1 MQYNNLMLQRLN
13 KLNNDLTEDD
23 IVKIDTFASEL
34 IKKLHLINDCVLIRI
49 PTFDV
54 NDMNKI
60 KKYVTD
66 EIGLEACQNEINLN
80 VEMCMNLISTDFAL
94 NFFITFNRKLKDK
107 YNYVFCSILSVDDN
121 QCWIFRFHRIRNN
134 GTMWINSDLN
144 EYSNAIL
151 YEVF

>member
-1 MQYNNLMLQRLN
+1 MQYNNLMFQRLN
-13 KLNNDLTEDD
+13 KLNNDLTEGD

-34 IKKLHLINDCVLIRI
+34 IKKLHLINGCVLIRI

-94 NFFITFNRKLKDK
+94 NFL
-107 YNYVFCSILSVDDN
+107 
-121 QCWIFRFHRIRNN
+121 
-134 GTMWINSDLN
+134 
-144 EYSNAIL
+144 
-151 YEVF
+151 